1 MGTKNIGGSI
11 RRRASLAAVAVA
23 VPLTLAPA
31 AVAGSGKD
39 SMLSTYGGGSQPL
52 VSVTETKG
60 DGANSGLPNTGLD
73 VAVVIAGGA
82 GIAALGFGLRRL
94 GRQKS

>member
-1 MGTKNIGGSI
+1 
-11 RRRASLAAVAVA
+11 

-31 AVAGSGKD
+31 ALADSTKGSL
-39 SMLSTYGGGSQPL
+39 LSTYGGGSQPL

-60 DGANSGLPNTGLD
+60 DGAAAGLPNTGLD